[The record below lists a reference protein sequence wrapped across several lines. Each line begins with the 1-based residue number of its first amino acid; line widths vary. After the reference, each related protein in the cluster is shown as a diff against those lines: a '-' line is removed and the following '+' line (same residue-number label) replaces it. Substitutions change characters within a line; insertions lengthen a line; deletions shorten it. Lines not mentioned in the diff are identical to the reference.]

1 MGSNSKKTKSFQKR
15 SRLEIIRDVLQVIR
29 EYNDAIGPTKIQRLS
44 NLSFQ
49 MFEEYV
55 EELEDKGFIRIRLQS
70 NNRKIYSITSKGRV
84 LLDKCEDFE
93 SFLDDMGL

>member
-1 MGSNSKKTKSFQKR
+1 MGLKSKKTKLFQKR
-15 SRLEIIRDVLQVIR
+15 SRLEIIRDILQVIR
-29 EYNDAIGPTKIQRLS
+29 EYNNAIGPTKIQRLS

-55 EELEDKGFIRIRLQS
+55 EELENKDLICIRLQN
-70 NNRKIYSITSKGRV
+70 NNRKIYSVTDKGRA

-93 SFLDDMGL
+93 SFLDDLGL